1 MSALQRWHAASP
13 ALVPTTTALEGPS
26 WLSSVHRPQQIKS
39 AVLQPTSFRNSMG
52 TPVLRMRAIW
62 SGDMKPFQ

>member
-1 MSALQRWHAASP
+1 MGTLHSWHTGIP
-13 ALVPTTTALEGPS
+13 ALVPTTTALAGPS
-26 WLSSVHRPQQIKS
+26 WLLNVHWPLQIKS
-39 AVLQPTSFRNSMG
+39 AEQPTSFRNSMG